1 VVSEAS
7 VEEAEASAV
16 VAEVATSEEVP
27 SEVVELLHAGKQQ
40 RIY

>member
-7 VEEAEASAV
+7 VEEAEASAA

-27 SEVVELLHAGKQQ
+27 SGVVELLHAGKQQ